1 MEKARFKFIEL
12 ELDRKQGLVL
22 ISKFLGHD
30 DNGYLDGIDTLYLD
44 MILELKNSLDNIEV
58 SFVSRPER
66 VRQLPIIVDYFKEIC
81 GSVKFFLGFLDKYF
95 KDSRF
100 SEFKG
105 NISRFILSE
114 VDKAL
119 VWIKRS
125 DLESYK
131 KVITEI
137 KLNLDDILSNSLP
150 SFPSKLIDTRYLGLV
165 DVLTYRTISGEFKY
179 YIMLGSD
186 NGFKK
191 SSWSGVVSIDFES
204 QKKITELLGLR
215 FAKLHSP
222 SKKVLSQTIK
232 LSSSESLIPKFFNIT
247 DLPQDPK
254 ELIVIIDELLDYVI
268 DLSLILDKINVE
280 GKVKNSKLS
289 SSLCKREFTISSI
302 IKILNLEFK
311 DKYSSTNQEEIDLS
325 IDRFTKKN
333 NIFGSLLDKFC
344 NYK

>member
-12 ELDRKQGLVL
+12 ELDRKQNLVL

-30 DNGYLDGIDTLYLD
+30 DNASLDNIDTLYLD
-44 MILELKNSLDNIEV
+44 MILELKNSFEDIEA
-58 SFVSRPER
+58 SFISRPEH
-66 VRQLPIIVDYFKEIC
+66 VRQLSVIKDYLKEIYK
-81 GSVKFFLGFLDKYF
+81 SIKFFLGFLDKYS

-100 SEFKG
+100 PEFKE
-105 NISRFILSE
+105 NISEFILSE
-114 VDKAL
+114 AAKAL
-119 VWIKRS
+119 IWIKRS
-125 DLESYK
+125 DYENYER
-131 KVITEI
+131 VMTEI
-137 KLNLDDILSNSLP
+137 KLNLDDILNNSLP
-150 SFPSKLIDTRYLGLV
+150 SFPSKLIDTRYLGLI

-186 NGFKK
+186 NGLKK

-204 QKKITELLGLR
+204 QKKITESFSLR

-222 SKKVLSQTIK
+222 SKKVLSQTLKIFAGK
-232 LSSSESLIPKFFNIT
+232 SLFFSLFNIT

-254 ELIVIIDELLDYVI
+254 DLITIIDELLDYTI

-280 GKVKNSKLS
+280 SKVKNSRLS
-289 SSLCKREFTISSI
+289 LSLRKREFTIRSI
-302 IKILNLEFK
+302 IKILSLEFK
-311 DKYSSTNQEEIDLS
+311 DKYSSTNREEIDLS

-333 NIFGSLLDKFC
+333 NIFESLLDKFC